1 MIDDAPD
8 SAAFRDASPIHRLT
22 ADAPPLLVVHG
33 DRDEI
38 VSVDQARE
46 FATRARELGSP
57 FGYAELPYAHHAF
70 DSIAGARTVA
80 TAHAVEQF
88 LSYLAKK

>member
-1 MIDDAPD
+1 
-8 SAAFRDASPIHRLT
+8 
-22 ADAPPLLVVHG
+22 LLVVHG

-38 VSVDQARE
+38 VSVNQARE

-70 DSIAGARTVA
+70 DAVAGARTVA